1 MIADKNRDRDIIR
14 LWAEHY
20 PKSKTSGVSMTL
32 CMAIALMLED
42 KAQAIAINTDL
53 IDKLHNLL
61 ERFRIPQDQFYEI
74 EKEIGDV

>member
-1 MIADKNRDRDIIR
+1 M
-14 LWAEHY
+14 WAEHY
-20 PKSKTSGVSMTL
+20 PKSKTSGVSMIL

-42 KAQAIAINTDL
+42 RAQAVTTDADI

-61 ERFRIPQDQFYEI
+61 DRFRIPKNQFYQI